1 MNCLFPS
8 PQLQGLDPRVTYAG
22 DFGGLARPRRSQQL
36 ADLPRKDARV
46 VSFAAD
52 YCGDDPGS
60 EEPRPAPSDGLRF
73 QQSRSAVAAQD
84 LTHAPVGHLER
95 ACAPLS
101 STSNVV

>member
-1 MNCLFPS
+1 MNS
-8 PQLQGLDPRVTYAG
+8 RVTYAG
-22 DFGGLARPRRSQQL
+22 NFGGLARPRRSQQL

-60 EEPRPAPSDGLRF
+60 EEPGPAPSDGLRF

-84 LTHAPVGHLER
+84 LAHAPVGHLER
-95 ACAPLS
+95 AFAPLS
-101 STSNVV
+101 STSNTFSQQKHSASGK